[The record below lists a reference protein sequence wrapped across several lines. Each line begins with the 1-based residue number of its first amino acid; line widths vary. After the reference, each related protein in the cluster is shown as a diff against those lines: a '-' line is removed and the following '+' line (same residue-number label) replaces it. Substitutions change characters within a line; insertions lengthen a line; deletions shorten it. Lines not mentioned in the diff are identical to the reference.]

1 MRTALRLP
9 LTLRAAGL
17 GLAVLAASSA
27 QPAGGQQLG
36 RVTREVKF
44 DQRLDAAVPLDL
56 IFRDEAGRDVRLAD
70 FVHDKP
76 VILSLVYYEC
86 PMLCTQV
93 LNGLS
98 TSLKQLDSLAI
109 GDDYEVVTISIDPKE
124 TAELAARKK
133 NAYVAALDA
142 AGGDKGWHFLTGDA
156 ASIAAISE
164 AVGFRYFY
172 DEDIGEYA
180 HPGGM
185 VILTPGG
192 RVSRYFIDVVFPAF
206 HLRLALVE
214 SSEGRI
220 GNLIDA
226 MTLLCYRHDP
236 TTGRYGLVVTNVLR
250 LLGGLTTVLLGGS
263 IFFMLRRERV
273 LARAA
278 AVEPATGS

>member
-1 MRTALRLP
+1 MTTTHRVP
-9 LTLRAAGL
+9 SILRAAGL
-17 GLAVLAASSA
+17 GLAVLAASSQRTA
-27 QPAGGQQLG
+27 QGQQLG

-56 IFRDEAGRDVRLAD
+56 QFRDEAGRDVRLAD
-70 FVHDKP
+70 FVHDRP

-98 TSLKQLDSLAI
+98 TSLKQLDSLSI
-109 GDDYEVVTISIDPKE
+109 GEDFQVVTISIDPKE

-133 NAYVAALDA
+133 KAYVAALGA
-142 AGGDKGWHFLTGDA
+142 EGGDKGWHFLTGDA
-156 ASIAAISE
+156 ASIAAVSE

-172 DEDIGEYA
+172 DEEIGEYA

-185 VILTPGG
+185 VILTPDG
-192 RVSRYFIDVVFPAF
+192 RVSRYFIDVVFPRLD
-206 HLRLALVE
+206 LRLALVE

-226 MTLLCYRHDP
+226 VTLLCYRHDP
-236 TTGRYGLVVTNVLR
+236 TTGKYGLAVTNVLR
-250 LLGGLTTVLLGGS
+250 LLGGLTAVLLGGS
-263 IFFMLRRERV
+263 IFFMLRRERLLTRNV
-273 LARAA
+273 AA
-278 AVEPATGS
+278 ERATGS